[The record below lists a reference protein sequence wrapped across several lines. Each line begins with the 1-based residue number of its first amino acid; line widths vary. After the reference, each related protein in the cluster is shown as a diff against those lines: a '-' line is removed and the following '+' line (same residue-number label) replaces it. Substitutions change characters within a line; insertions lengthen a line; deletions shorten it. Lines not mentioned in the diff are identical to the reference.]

1 MAGKVE
7 RQGSAESTGPPVSE
21 GAPVALSASSINT
34 FLRCGRQWFYAYVAG
49 IKSPPSLK
57 AARGIAVH
65 SAVELNM
72 SQKIETRTDL
82 PMADVLDAYSDS
94 YEREID
100 DGFQVRPDEDPGEIK
115 DAGVGLVKVY
125 HTEVAPDIQPAIVE
139 KPVRFKING
148 QDYTGQIDLGEMVP
162 INLHGEPEYRML
174 LRDTKTTSRAPDP
187 SQYMLNMTGYALSSR
202 QELGEEEAGVVF
214 DYLVAT
220 KKPRYEPIRSG
231 PVTDEQVR
239 AFATVVGDV
248 SEAIK
253 AGKFVPNGLTAR
265 GVCDWC
271 GYQDI
276 CTAYIK
282 KDINR

>member
-1 MAGKVE
+1 MADK
-7 RQGSAESTGPPVSE
+7 
-21 GAPVALSASSINT
+21 VALSASSVTT

-72 SQKIETRTDL
+72 SQKIESRTDL
-82 PMADVLDAYSDS
+82 PVADVLDAYSDS
-94 YEREID
+94 YDAEIK
-100 DGFQVRPDEDPGEIK
+100 DGFQVREDEKPGEIK

-125 HTEVAPDIQPAIVE
+125 HAEVAPTIQPAIVE
-139 KPVRFKING
+139 HPVRFTING
-148 QDYTGQIDLGEMVP
+148 QDYTGQIDLGQYIP
-162 INLHGEPEYRML
+162 INLHGEPEYRME

-187 SQYMLNMTGYALSSR
+187 SQYTFNMTGYALSSR
-202 QELGEEEAGVVF
+202 LDLGQTEAAVVF

-220 KKPRYEPIRSG
+220 KKPYYQEIRSG
-231 PVTDEQVR
+231 PITDEQIR
-239 AFATVVGDV
+239 AFSDVVGSV
-248 SEAIK
+248 AEAIE
-253 AGKFVPNGLTAR
+253 AGKYVPNGLTAR

-271 GYQDI
+271 GYRDI

-282 KDINR
+282 QDPNK